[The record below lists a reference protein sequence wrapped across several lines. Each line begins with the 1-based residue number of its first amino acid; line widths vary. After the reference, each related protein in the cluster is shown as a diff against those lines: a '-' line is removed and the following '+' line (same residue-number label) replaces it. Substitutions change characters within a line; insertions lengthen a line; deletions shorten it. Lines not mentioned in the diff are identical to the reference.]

1 MVRAFD
7 LPEAPGAYVL
17 LIGLARPLE
26 LPIARLSRPTLA
38 PGNYVYCGSARGP
51 GGLAARVGRHLRQD
65 KRPHWHVDHLT
76 ANGQVLDVLCRT
88 EGSECELRRRINNH
102 SGVCLPVPGFGSSD
116 CRECPSHLLKVPN
129 EFVLSSS
136 LFA

>member
-76 ANGQVLDVLCRT
+76 AVPD
-88 EGSECELRRRINNH
+88 RRIGMRTAPAH
-102 SGVCLPVPGFGSSD
+102 QQPQRRLPAGARVRQQRLP
-116 CRECPSHLLKVPN
+116 
-129 EFVLSSS
+129 
-136 LFA
+136 